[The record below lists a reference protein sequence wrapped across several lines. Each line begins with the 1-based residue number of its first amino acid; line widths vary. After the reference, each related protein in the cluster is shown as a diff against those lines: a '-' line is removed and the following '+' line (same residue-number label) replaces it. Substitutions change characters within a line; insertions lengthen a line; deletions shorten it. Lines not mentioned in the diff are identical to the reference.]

1 MATKKQAQKSVP
13 TTTTKKCAPACSSLP
28 KKSPVVEAIAK
39 TKENKTKTK
48 IIARFD
54 CGFPNSL
61 FIRGE
66 GIATLSWD
74 KGAQMKNISPNEW
87 LWESDRPCSTI
98 QFKVLINDNCFEEGE
113 NHSIAFGQSVEFS
126 PKF

>member
-1 MATKKQAQKSVP
+1 MPEKKKHSAPMSSGAVMSKS
-13 TTTTKKCAPACSSLP
+13 
-28 KKSPVVEAIAK
+28 
-39 TKENKTKTK
+39 KETKTRTR

-66 GIATLSWD
+66 GVSTLSWD
-74 KGAQMKNISPNEW
+74 KGLAMKNVSPNEW
-87 LWESDRPCSTI
+87 VWESDRPCSTV
-98 QFKVLINDNCFEEGE
+98 QFKLLVNDNAYEQGE
-113 NHSIAFGQSVEFS
+113 NHTLAFGQAFEFT

>member
-1 MATKKQAQKSVP
+1 MMKAKETKAR
-13 TTTTKKCAPACSSLP
+13 
-28 KKSPVVEAIAK
+28 
-39 TKENKTKTK
+39 TK

-66 GIATLSWD
+66 GVSTLSWD

-87 LWESDRPCSTI
+87 MWESDRPCSTM
-98 QFKVLINDNCFEEGE
+98 QFKLLINDNCYEQGE
-113 NHSIAFGQSVEFS
+113 NHSIAYGQAIEFT

>member
-1 MATKKQAQKSVP
+1 MM
-13 TTTTKKCAPACSSLP
+13 
-28 KKSPVVEAIAK
+28 K
-39 TKENKTKTK
+39 TKESRTKTK

-66 GIATLSWD
+66 GVSTLSWD

-87 LWESDRPCSTI
+87 MWESDRPCSTV
-98 QFKVLINDNCFEEGE
+98 QFKVLINDNSFEQGE
-113 NHSIAFGQSVEFS
+113 NHSIAFGQAVEFT